1 MNINLIYEGKNYNFD
16 VPNNVTV
23 DYLKELSSKIFN
35 SEKELLDLIYKDKKI
50 TDNDDNFLVRDL
62 IPEGETNAILTVQK
76 NKNINNIS
84 LNKVKKKKKERKIS
98 HENLKE
104 KDSYEIE
111 ENNRYDNTNEK
122 KIKKIKKYIIDNVND
137 ENNNIISNHKKNN
150 EKNLIEN
157 LYNANIY
164 NKNRLMLINNMNNS
178 NNITDKFNF
187 KIMTKKEKF
196 NSDYIQKNGELLT
209 LMRQFSEKIKKIY
222 LILYNKYRISN
233 RNLSN
238 NISTISNIKTTRND
252 QINFNLMDNSFYELA
267 LYEKKIMNYLEIQ
280 IQHYKTLLKTMQ
292 TYDNNIN
299 FTNLSDFYHKL
310 FIFIPEET
318 FSNKSNK
325 NKIVNQKK
333 ESNNKTNKKL
343 VSNNSS
349 INLTSINTS
358 NPNIKLPSIKMKN
371 YKSSIIKETFLNER
385 KLIQNLNPIN
395 NINNNI
401 STQKELNKE
410 KENKLQKNIIS
421 RNTNLEED
429 DIFSSNNNT
438 NKNNIL
444 DNISEKNSVESNEE
458 LKDKIKN
465 DDITPI
471 QLRKKNTS
479 NIIKKSETINN
490 NITPLKE
497 IKLNKRK
504 ESVITS
510 FNKMKNTF
518 EKKVNIDLESN
529 INTNTNKKDKRVK
542 EINVS
547 AINIKDYNNFSLEK
561 NPLGQNTSNPD
572 IKFDYVM

>member
-1 MNINLIYEGKNYNFD
+1 
-16 VPNNVTV
+16 
-23 DYLKELSSKIFN
+23 
-35 SEKELLDLIYKDKKI
+35 
-50 TDNDDNFLVRDL
+50 
-62 IPEGETNAILTVQK
+62 
-76 NKNINNIS
+76 
-84 LNKVKKKKKERKIS
+84 
-98 HENLKE
+98 
-104 KDSYEIE
+104 
-111 ENNRYDNTNEK
+111 
-122 KIKKIKKYIIDNVND
+122 
-137 ENNNIISNHKKNN
+137 
-150 EKNLIEN
+150 
-157 LYNANIY
+157 
-164 NKNRLMLINNMNNS
+164 
-178 NNITDKFNF
+178 
-187 KIMTKKEKF
+187 
-196 NSDYIQKNGELLT
+196 
-209 LMRQFSEKIKKIY
+209 
-222 LILYNKYRISN
+222 
-233 RNLSN
+233 
-238 NISTISNIKTTRND
+238 
-252 QINFNLMDNSFYELA
+252 
-267 LYEKKIMNYLEIQ
+267 
-280 IQHYKTLLKTMQ
+280 
-292 TYDNNIN
+292 
-299 FTNLSDFYHKL
+299 
-310 FIFIPEET
+310 
-318 FSNKSNK
+318 
-325 NKIVNQKK
+325 
-333 ESNNKTNKKL
+333 
-343 VSNNSS
+343 
-349 INLTSINTS
+349 
-358 NPNIKLPSIKMKN
+358 MKN

-444 DNISEKNSVESNEE
+444 DNISEKNSIESNEE
-458 LKDKIKN
+458 LKDKINN
-465 DDITPI
+465 DNITPI

-497 IKLNKRK
+497 IKLNKTK

-510 FNKMKNTF
+510 FNKLKNTF

>member
-84 LNKVKKKKKERKIS
+84 LNKAKKKKKERKIS

-292 TYDNNIN
+292 TYDNNSN

-349 INLTSINTS
+349 INLTSINTN

-444 DNISEKNSVESNEE
+444 DNISEKNSIESNEE

-465 DDITPI
+465 DKITPI

-510 FNKMKNTF
+510 FNKLKNTF

>member
-84 LNKVKKKKKERKIS
+84 LNKAKKKKKERKIS

-122 KIKKIKKYIIDNVND
+122 KIKKIKKYIIDNAND

-280 IQHYKTLLKTMQ
+280 IQHYKTLLKIMQ

-349 INLTSINTS
+349 INLTSINTN
-358 NPNIKLPSIKMKN
+358 NPYIKLPSIKMKN

-444 DNISEKNSVESNEE
+444 DNISEKNSIESNEE

-465 DDITPI
+465 DNITPI

>member
-84 LNKVKKKKKERKIS
+84 LNKAKKKKKERKIS

-122 KIKKIKKYIIDNVND
+122 KIKKIKKYIIDNAND

-164 NKNRLMLINNMNNS
+164 NKNRLMLINNMSNS

-349 INLTSINTS
+349 INLTSINTN

-444 DNISEKNSVESNEE
+444 DNISEKNSIESNEE

-510 FNKMKNTF
+510 FNKLKNTF

-542 EINVS
+542 EINGT

>member
-1 MNINLIYEGKNYNFD
+1 
-16 VPNNVTV
+16 
-23 DYLKELSSKIFN
+23 
-35 SEKELLDLIYKDKKI
+35 
-50 TDNDDNFLVRDL
+50 
-62 IPEGETNAILTVQK
+62 
-76 NKNINNIS
+76 
-84 LNKVKKKKKERKIS
+84 
-98 HENLKE
+98 
-104 KDSYEIE
+104 
-111 ENNRYDNTNEK
+111 
-122 KIKKIKKYIIDNVND
+122 
-137 ENNNIISNHKKNN
+137 
-150 EKNLIEN
+150 
-157 LYNANIY
+157 
-164 NKNRLMLINNMNNS
+164 
-178 NNITDKFNF
+178 
-187 KIMTKKEKF
+187 
-196 NSDYIQKNGELLT
+196 
-209 LMRQFSEKIKKIY
+209 
-222 LILYNKYRISN
+222 
-233 RNLSN
+233 
-238 NISTISNIKTTRND
+238 
-252 QINFNLMDNSFYELA
+252 
-267 LYEKKIMNYLEIQ
+267 
-280 IQHYKTLLKTMQ
+280 
-292 TYDNNIN
+292 
-299 FTNLSDFYHKL
+299 
-310 FIFIPEET
+310 
-318 FSNKSNK
+318 
-325 NKIVNQKK
+325 
-333 ESNNKTNKKL
+333 
-343 VSNNSS
+343 
-349 INLTSINTS
+349 
-358 NPNIKLPSIKMKN
+358 MKN

-401 STQKELNKE
+401 ATQKELNKE

-444 DNISEKNSVESNEE
+444 DNISEKNSIESNEE

-465 DDITPI
+465 DNITPI

-510 FNKMKNTF
+510 FNKLKNTF